1 MTGSAAISD
10 AFYHELASQ
19 LPPTLGST
27 LQKCQGLPSLPAVA
41 MRVLEVASTA
51 EATLTDYA
59 TTIEHDPALTARVL
73 SVANSV
79 HYLRASQPPL
89 TCFEAT
95 QRLGTDATLATVL
108 SFKLFEQHNGTPS
121 QRLYWQRAFTAAV
134 TASYFAQQHCPEQAG
149 RVFTAALL
157 QDIGMLALQKAFPA
171 DAEPLY
177 GHEDVS
183 HQQVTQA
190 EQCLFGCDHALV
202 GAWLLLKW
210 GAHETLARSVYESH
224 GPLDTDNLADLCI
237 RLSGLVADAWLSP
250 DPSQALALL
259 IRQSNLMKLPEPLAL
274 DTLLTYLQQTLP
286 PLSQSLGIP
295 LALAV
300 DSFSLI
306 EQAQQRLFEH
316 TLMLSTRLEA
326 QQKSSEALLNDYTQL
341 EQRSRID
348 PLTQLANRAW
358 LEEQLR
364 ERFALCRAQQRTLSV
379 VFIDLDHFK
388 VLNDRYGH
396 QAGDQVLAQFGSTL
410 SALTRA
416 GDLAGR
422 YGGEE
427 FLVLLPDET
436 ARTAEHFAERIAQR
450 LQASPM
456 VQVGHES
463 LYISVSI
470 GIACLDDGEFDNE
483 REIIDAADQ
492 SMYTIKR
499 AGRGGIAVYGRDLPS
514 R

>member
-1 MTGSAAISD
+1 MPQVTVTIAGKTYRMACGEGEERHLEGLAASFDARIGDMRKAFGEIGDMRLHVMAALTLADELAESKRRMEAMERETASLRESTNAGSAEREA
-10 AFYHELASQ
+10 A
-19 LPPTLGST
+19 
-27 LQKCQGLPSLPAVA
+27 
-41 MRVLEVASTA
+41 A
-51 EATLTDYA
+51 EAGVIYSVEEW
-59 TTIEHDPALTARVL
+59 IEG
-73 SVANSV
+73 
-79 HYLRASQPPL
+79 AS
-89 TCFEAT
+89 
-95 QRLGTDATLATVL
+95 
-108 SFKLFEQHNGTPS
+108 
-121 QRLYWQRAFTAAV
+121 
-134 TASYFAQQHCPEQAG
+134 
-149 RVFTAALL
+149 LL
-157 QDIGMLALQKAFPA
+157 
-171 DAEPLY
+171 E
-177 GHEDVS
+177 
-183 HQQVTQA
+183 
-190 EQCLFGCDHALV
+190 
-202 GAWLLLKW
+202 
-210 GAHETLARSVYESH
+210 
-224 GPLDTDNLADLCI
+224 
-237 RLSGLVADAWLSP
+237 SGLVADAWLSP

-456 VQVGHES
+456 VQVVHES

>member
-1 MTGSAAISD
+1 MTGSAAISET
-10 AFYHELASQ
+10 FYRQLADQ
-19 LPPTLGST
+19 MPPALGGAL
-27 LQKCQGLPSLPAVA
+27 LQCQGLPSLPMVA
-41 MRVLEVASTA
+41 MRVLEVASMA
-51 EATLTDYA
+51 DATLTDYA

-108 SFKLFEQHNGTPS
+108 SFKLFEQHSGAPS
-121 QRLYWQRAFTAAV
+121 QGLYWQRAFTAAV

-149 RVFTAALL
+149 CVFTAALL
-157 QDIGMLALQKAFPA
+157 QDIGMLALQKAFPV
-171 DAEPLY
+171 DAEHLY
-177 GHEDVS
+177 GNEGVS

-190 EQCLFGCDHALV
+190 EQRLFGCDHTLV
-202 GAWLLLKW
+202 GAWLLAKW

-224 GPLDTDNLADLCI
+224 GTLETDNLADLCI

-250 DPSQALALL
+250 DPAQALALL
-259 IRQSNLMKLPEPLAL
+259 MRQSSLMALPQPLAL
-274 DTLLTYLQQTLP
+274 DTLLTHLQQTLP
-286 PLSQSLGIP
+286 PLSHSLDIP
-295 LALAV
+295 LAVTV
-300 DSFSLI
+300 DSYSLI
-306 EQAQQRLFEH
+306 ERAHQRLFEH
-316 TLMLSTRLEA
+316 TLMLSTQLEA
-326 QQKSSEALLNDYTQL
+326 QQRSSESLLKDYTQL

-358 LEEQLR
+358 LEEQLHECF
-364 ERFALCRAQQRTLSV
+364 ERCRSRQRTLSV

-427 FLVLLPDET
+427 FLVILPDET
-436 ARTAEHFAERIAQR
+436 AETAQHFAERITQR
-450 LQASPM
+450 LQEQPM
-456 VQVGHES
+456 AEVGREL

-470 GIACLDDGEFDNE
+470 GIACLDDGEFANE
-483 REIIDAADQ
+483 REMIDAADQ
-492 SMYTIKR
+492 SMYAIKR
-499 AGRGGIAVYGRDLPS
+499 AGRGGIAVYGRAILS